1 MIASHSLSD
10 VERVDLIAELAD
22 EGEMLRNK
30 DFTNILPVFNEALC
44 DECDYR
50 PHCDRIWKD
59 QRRRGLD

>member
-1 MIASHSLSD
+1 MRH
-10 VERVDLIAELAD
+10 
-22 EGEMLRNK
+22 GEMLRNK
-30 DFTNILPVFNEALC
+30 DFPSILPVFNEALC